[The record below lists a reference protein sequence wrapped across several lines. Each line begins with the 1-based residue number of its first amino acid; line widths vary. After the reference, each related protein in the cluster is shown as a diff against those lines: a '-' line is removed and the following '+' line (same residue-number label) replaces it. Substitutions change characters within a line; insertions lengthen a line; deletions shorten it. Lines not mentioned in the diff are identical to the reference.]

1 VAYLLSCLGKVA
13 IADDELGDAEI
24 EALEERLER
33 LDFDKEG
40 KERVNH
46 AYR

>member
-1 VAYLLSCLGKVA
+1 LGKVA

-33 LDFDKEG
+33 LGFDKEG
-40 KERVNH
+40 KDRVNH
-46 AYR
+46 AYT

>member
-1 VAYLLSCLGKVA
+1 MA

-24 EALEERLER
+24 EVLEERLER

-40 KERVNH
+40 KERVHH